1 MNNISKSVMMNNRSL
16 VMYTDYLLNKCY
28 QFKNNNAVA
37 TASATTGTTPIAV
50 FCSVYCED
58 CNGSCMNSRYSL
70 LKNVKLAK
78 PAAPAAPVTPV
89 TPAKQALPV
98 LECSKLCY
106 DNVYNDCICL

>member
-1 MNNISKSVMMNNRSL
+1 
-16 VMYTDYLLNKCY
+16 MYSDYLLNKCY

-37 TASATTGTTPIAV
+37 TPIAV

-78 PAAPAAPVTPV
+78 PVTPVTPV
-89 TPAKQALPV
+89 TPAKPV

-106 DNVYNDCICL
+106 DNLYNDCICL

>member
-1 MNNISKSVMMNNRSL
+1 MMNNRSL

-37 TASATTGTTPIAV
+37 TASATTGTTPIATPIAV

-70 LKNVKLAK
+70 LKNVKLTK
-78 PAAPAAPVTPV
+78 PVTPV
-89 TPAKQALPV
+89 TPVTLATTAKPV